1 MTQYRSRKDGIYP
14 RTAHQF
20 RSSASPIPLRVRRRC
35 QSGLECVVV
44 IVPGRKRQSDPTL
57 TLCIPCD

>member
-1 MTQYRSRKDGIYP
+1 MTQYHSRKDGVYP
-14 RTAHQF
+14 RPAHQF
-20 RSSASPIPLRVRRRC
+20 RSRASPIPLRVRRRC

-57 TLCIPCD
+57 NLCIPCD